1 LERVTQ
7 VKKIKMFKMELKKE
21 NEMLR
26 VLVRNLEK
34 QVKSL
39 QLEIK
44 MQEMNELAFFAA
56 KDDIFNEFS

>member
-1 LERVTQ
+1 
-7 VKKIKMFKMELKKE
+7 MYKMELKKE

-39 QLEIK
+39 QLENK
-44 MQEMNELAFFAA
+44 MQEMNALAFFAA
-56 KDDIFNEFS
+56 KDDMSNEFS